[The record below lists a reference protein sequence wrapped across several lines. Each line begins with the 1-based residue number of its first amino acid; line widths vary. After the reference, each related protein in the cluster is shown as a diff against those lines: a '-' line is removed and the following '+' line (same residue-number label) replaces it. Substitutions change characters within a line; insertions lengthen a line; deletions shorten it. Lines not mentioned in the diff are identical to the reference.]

1 AEPLAREVLEKQL
14 KLFGYESLDTLIS
27 VNSLGGLLL
36 AKQKNREA
44 LETLAPAEA
53 AARQVLGS
61 SARKHR
67 FLLNLGTAQGRTGDF
82 AEGEATLL
90 EAQSAAVKSRG
101 ESHKDTRSCNQ
112 ALIDL
117 YAAWDAAQPGKGY
130 DAKVVEWRTKLEA
143 AVRAAEA
150 SKK

>member
-1 AEPLAREVLEKQL
+1 MEKQL

-36 AKQKNREA
+36 AKQRNKEA
-44 LETLAPAEA
+44 LETLVPAES

-82 AEGEATLL
+82 AAGEATLI
-90 EAQSAAVKSRG
+90 EAQSAAAKLRG
-101 ESHKDTRSCNQ
+101 ESHRDTRNCNQ

-117 YAAWDAAQPGKGY
+117 YSAWHVAQPGKGY
-130 DAKVVEWRTKLEA
+130 DAKAAEWRTKLEA
-143 AVRAAEA
+143 AVQAAEA